1 MEELETPSGRPAP
14 EVLNLNA
21 ELLSCAESGR
31 GTITPSPAARPP
43 PRSGRGFPTVST
55 CLGPLSGKGVVV
67 WGGPP
72 RHGSP
77 WPVALLAYGFV
88 ARVAAGP
95 TFSPLAQ
102 FVTRVLTPRLA
113 PGAPSVAGTPKRFAQ
128 GIGATLSVGAV
139 AAHAL
144 GRPGVAT
151 ALVAMLVGAAGLE
164 AGAGYCLGCR
174 IYGLLAKA
182 GIVAP
187 EACPECADITRDG
200 AA

>member
-1 MEELETPSGRPAP
+1 MS
-14 EVLNLNA
+14 
-21 ELLSCAESGR
+21 
-31 GTITPSPAARPP
+31 TITPTPAARPRP
-43 PRSGRGFPTVST
+43 AWSRFPDRVNVASARFVAA
-55 CLGPLSGKGVVV
+55 GVVV
-67 WGGPP
+67 LGVV
-72 RHGSP
+72 RLATGSP